1 MKGKKEKDKKKSLAD
16 RLLYKPKPVWDS
28 IDKAE
33 QKAIFDLADDYK
45 AFLTAA
51 KTERLAVKEIV
62 RRATEK
68 GFSDINKGKNP
79 KKFFKINRK
88 KSLALV
94 VLGKDDPTLG
104 LNVIVSHI
112 DSPRLDLKQRPLYED
127 VEIALLKTH
136 YYGGIKKYQWVSR
149 PLALYG
155 LVVTADGREV
165 EIAVGDSPKDPVF
178 TVSDLLP
185 HLARKAQMEKKIEDA
200 IVGEKLNL
208 ITGSIPI
215 DDKEEKE
222 RVKLSILSLLNKK
235 YGIVE
240 EDLISAELEAV
251 PAGPARDIG
260 WDQSMVGG
268 YGQDDRA
275 SAYTSLM
282 AAFDCKDIKKT
293 LVIFF
298 MDKEEIGSDGV
309 TGARGRI
316 IEEVA
321 SDILRVTKGE
331 VKVDDLTMTLGRSR
345 CISADVNGALDPDY
359 QEVHEK
365 GNAARLG
372 YGVCITKFTGSR
384 GKYMASDASAELMG
398 EIRRL
403 FNENGVV
410 WQHGE
415 LGKVDEGGGGTIAK
429 DMAERGMDVLDAGP
443 VLLDMHSPF
452 EISSKAD
459 IYMAYK
465 GFKIFLES

>member
-1 MKGKKEKDKKKSLAD
+1 MKDKKERKKSLAD
-16 RLLYKPKPVWDS
+16 ELLYKPKPVWDS
-28 IDKAE
+28 VGE
-33 QKAIFDLADDYK
+33 VERKAIFDLADDYK

-68 GFSDINKGKNP
+68 GFSDIDDGKNS
-79 KKFFKINRK
+79 KKFFRINRK

-94 VLGKDDPTLG
+94 VLGKENPTLG

-155 LVVTADGREV
+155 LVVTSDGREV
-165 EIAVGDSPKDPVF
+165 EVAVGDSPEDPVF

-208 ITGSIPI
+208 ISGSIPI
-215 DDKEEKE
+215 DDKEAKE

-275 SAYTSLM
+275 SAYTSLR
-282 AAFDCKDIKKT
+282 AALDCKDIKKT
-293 LVIFF
+293 LAIFF
-298 MDKEEIGSDGV
+298 MDKEEIGSEGV

-321 SDILRVTKGE
+321 SDILRATKGE
-331 VKVDDLTMTLGRSR
+331 VKVDDLTMALGRSR

-372 YGVCITKFTGSR
+372 YGICITKFTGSR

-403 FNENGVV
+403 FNENGIV
-410 WQHGE
+410 WQYGE

-429 DMAERGMDVLDAGP
+429 DMAERGMDVVDTGP

-459 IYMAYK
+459 IYMTYK